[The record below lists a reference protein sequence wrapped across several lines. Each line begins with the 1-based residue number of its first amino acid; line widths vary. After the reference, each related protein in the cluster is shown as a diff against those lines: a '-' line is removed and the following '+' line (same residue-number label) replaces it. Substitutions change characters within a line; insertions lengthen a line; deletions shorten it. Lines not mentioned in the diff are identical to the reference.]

1 MASYGTP
8 VGRGAYDPRGPPIY
22 NQSGPTVVNVV
33 GTHFGTKPVS
43 LTCQFC
49 KTPITTNVVEECSCC
64 SVCLC
69 ILTGFVFWVCVQ
81 CCRNKEINCCDAT
94 HTCPNC
100 GQVLGY
106 YKSC

>member
-8 VGRGAYDPRGPPIY
+8 IGRGHYDPRAPAIY

-33 GTHFGTKPVS
+33 GTNFGTRPVS

-49 KTPITTNVVEECSCC
+49 KTPVVTNVIETCSCG

-69 ILTGFVFWVCVQ
+69 IMTGFLMWVCIQ
-81 CCRNKEINCCDAT
+81 CCRNKEINCCDAK
-94 HTCPNC
+94 HVCPNC